1 MSKVICCICPG
12 IHNRSLTDRF
22 LDGLYNHGLDQ
33 DQSGDLL
40 IFPTPD
46 YPAYSAF
53 DIFNFLCKETQTSE
67 SRHFSGRSVSNNCVK
82 FVFMSFSAG
91 VVGAMGAALMWQQF
105 GGEVEALIA
114 IDGWGVPLAGN
125 FPIYRISHDHF
136 THWSS
141 ALLGSGNESFY
152 AAPAVEHLEVWR
164 NPQTTQG
171 WWLHPTTSGTQTASP
186 ATAAS
191 VLIHW
196 LRRHGVSGDN
206 RCNREKTHLC

>member
-1 MSKVICCICPG
+1 MSKTICCICPG
-12 IHNRSLTDRF
+12 IHDRSLTDSF
-22 LDGLYNHGLDQ
+22 LDELYKQGLGQH
-33 DQSGDLL
+33 QSGELL
-40 IFPTPD
+40 IFPTSD

-53 DIFNFLCKETQTSE
+53 DILNFLCRETQS
-67 SRHFSGRSVSNNCVK
+67 SGSLHFYSQNLSNDCVK
-82 FVFMSFSAG
+82 LVFISFSAG

-114 IDGWGVPLAGN
+114 IDGWGVPLVAN

-141 ALLGSGNESFY
+141 ALLGGGNESFY
-152 AAPAVEHLEVWR
+152 AAPGVEHLEVWR
-164 NPQTTQG
+164 SPQTTQG
-171 WWLHPTTSGTQTASP
+171 WWLHSMTSGTQTASP

-196 LRRHGVSGDN
+196 LRRHGVSGGNSCD
-206 RCNREKTHLC
+206 CDQTHSC